1 MIATLFLAL
10 ALQSPSAAQAGEPD
24 CNDAQTQMDMNHC
37 AGERFGQADAELNR
51 IYRDVVRQEQAAD
64 RDAAGMIASH
74 PTNEEAL
81 RASQRAWLAFRDAQ
95 CEYESFEARGGSM
108 QPMLYEDCRERMTRE
123 RIRQLTQPE
132 HEGN

>member
-1 MIATLFLAL
+1 MIAALLLAL

-24 CNDAQTQMDMNHC
+24 CNDAETQMDMNHC
-37 AGERFGQADAELNR
+37 AGERFGQADAQLNR
-51 IYRDVVRQEQAAD
+51 VYRDVVRQEQAAD
-64 RDAAGMIASH
+64 RDAVGMIDSH

-108 QPMLYEDCRERMTRE
+108 QPMLYEDCRARMTRE
-123 RIRQLTQPE
+123 RIRQLSQPE